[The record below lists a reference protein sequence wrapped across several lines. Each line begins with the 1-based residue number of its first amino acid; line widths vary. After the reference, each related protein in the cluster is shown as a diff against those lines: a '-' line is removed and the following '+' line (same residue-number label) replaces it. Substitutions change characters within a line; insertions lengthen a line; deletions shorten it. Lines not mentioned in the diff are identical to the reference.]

1 MYRQRCC
8 SLILGAILC
17 TPSLLHAEK
26 INYSE
31 LENGDSIT
39 IPLDQLLPTQA
50 VLDYDQIFANLQRYK
65 ADLKNMYNDLCRVNG
80 AKGVKKWD
88 DNSIPTDPET
98 YQCTGKAGQDTD
110 VLSTVVIGPEE
121 GVLYLTEG
129 LTLLS
134 TFWDMPN
141 GGTSVPITVKVNH
154 NLLGSGDDFWAE
166 MNNDNEVWLVNEK
179 GKKIKPDDL
188 PEYIGMK
195 QLKHDKYLSLVNFL
209 NGISYKPPKPDG
221 KDNKTASV
229 PFLALNW
236 ALELRQHMK
245 ITDYDLND
253 PEEYA
258 TALTEAATIM
268 VDLPD
273 DEVIGKSK
281 RSASEMGQLD
291 QVDSKALEELVTN
304 ENSAFGLALAYRLE
318 KKEKSTPKAVL
329 EEQEAQKE
337 KEELEK
343 QEQEKK
349 ANEEKAEVDKDA
361 EDGKEKQTE
370 SDKEKSDKDGE
381 TNE

>member
-1 MYRQRCC
+1 MDRQRWC
-8 SLILGAILC
+8 SLILGATLC
-17 TPSLLHAEK
+17 APFLTYAEK

-31 LENGDSIT
+31 LENGDTIT

-98 YQCTGKAGQDTD
+98 YQCTGKVGQDTD

-209 NGISYKPPKPDG
+209 NGISYSAPKPDG
-221 KDNKTASV
+221 KDNKTASI
-229 PFLALNW
+229 PFFALNW

-245 ITDYDLND
+245 ISDYDLND

-281 RSASEMGQLD
+281 RSASEMGQFD

-304 ENSAFGLALAYRLE
+304 ADTSFGLALAYRVE

-337 KEELEK
+337 KEEQEK

-349 ANEEKAEVDKDA
+349 ANGEKADGDTEA
-361 EDGKEKQTE
+361 EDKQAE

-381 TNE
+381 ASE

>member
-1 MYRQRCC
+1 M
-8 SLILGAILC
+8 
-17 TPSLLHAEK
+17 
-26 INYSE
+26 
-31 LENGDSIT
+31 
-39 IPLDQLLPTQA
+39 
-50 VLDYDQIFANLQRYK
+50 
-65 ADLKNMYNDLCRVNG
+65 
-80 AKGVKKWD
+80 D

-221 KDNKTASV
+221 KDNKTASI

-245 ITDYDLND
+245 IADYDLND

-291 QVDSKALEELVTN
+291 QVDSKALEELVTD
-304 ENSAFGLALAYRLE
+304 ENSAFGLALPTGWKRKRNQHLKRCSKN
-318 KKEKSTPKAVL
+318 KKPRKRKKSKKNKSRRKKLTKKKLTAIKTLKMGKTKINKPKATKRNQTRTVKRVSSL
-329 EEQEAQKE
+329 TAQSYCA
-337 KEELEK
+337 LM
-343 QEQEKK
+343 
-349 ANEEKAEVDKDA
+349 
-361 EDGKEKQTE
+361 
-370 SDKEKSDKDGE
+370 
-381 TNE
+381 

>member
-1 MYRQRCC
+1 MYHHRLC
-8 SLILGAILC
+8 SLIIGAFFC
-17 TPSLLHAEK
+17 TPFLCYAEK
-26 INYSE
+26 VNYSE
-31 LENGDSIT
+31 LENGDTIT
-39 IPLDQLLPTQA
+39 VTLDQLLPTQA

-65 ADLKNMYNDLCRVNG
+65 ADLKNMYRDLCRVNG

-88 DNSIPTDPET
+88 ENSLPTDPET
-98 YQCTGKAGQDTD
+98 YQCSGKVGQNADALT
-110 VLSTVVIGPEE
+110 TVVVGPEE

-141 GGTSVPITVKVNH
+141 GGTSVPITLKVSH

-166 MNNDNEVWLVNEK
+166 MSNDNEVWLVNEK
-179 GKKIKPDDL
+179 GKKIKPDNL

-209 NGISYKPPKPDG
+209 NGISYIPPEPNG
-221 KDNKTASV
+221 KDNNTASI
-229 PFLALNW
+229 PYLALNW
-236 ALELRQHMK
+236 ALEVRQHMK
-245 ITDYDLND
+245 ISDYDLND

-281 RSASEMGQLD
+281 RTASEMGQLD
-291 QVDSKALEELVTN
+291 QVDSKALEKLVTD
-304 ENSAFGLALAYRLE
+304 ETSPFGLALAYRLA
-318 KKEKSTPKAVL
+318 KKEKSTPKVVL

-337 KEELEK
+337 KEE
-343 QEQEKK
+343 QEE
-349 ANEEKAEVDKDA
+349 
-361 EDGKEKQTE
+361 
-370 SDKEKSDKDGE
+370 KEKSEKGN
-381 TNE
+381 NEEDAQSEDSSEAKE